1 MVRRNKNIEELEKKQ
16 ISNDSN
22 VSNNLEENESL
33 QAEKNGKKIDEL
45 LIKNTDIDIP
55 DIPEE
60 SEVLPKPKLKRQQTE
75 AQKLN
80 TIKMREKLKEKQYRD
95 KIEKEIRAEME
106 KKQLEE
112 KVVKK
117 AISIK
122 KRQIKKERIL
132 DDIEDDETPI
142 EHIKKYYCP
151 KDDNYYKP
159 LINYRFV

>member
-1 MVRRNKNIEELEKKQ
+1 MVRTKKNIEELEKNQNSK
-16 ISNDSN
+16 DSN
-22 VSNNLEENESL
+22 VSTNLEENESL
-33 QAEKNGKKIDEL
+33 QAEKIEKNLEKH

-55 DIPEE
+55 DIEE
-60 SEVLPKPKLKRQQTE
+60 EPEVLPKPKLKRQQTE

-117 AISIK
+117 ALSIK

-142 EHIKKYYCP
+142 EQIKKYYCP

>member
-1 MVRRNKNIEELEKKQ
+1 MNLRALIVDDEEFARNKAI
-16 ISNDSN
+16 
-22 VSNNLEENESL
+22 
-33 QAEKNGKKIDEL
+33 
-45 LIKNTDIDIP
+45 
-55 DIPEE
+55 
-60 SEVLPKPKLKRQQTE
+60 

-117 AISIK
+117 ALSIK

-142 EHIKKYYCP
+142 EQIKKYYCP